1 MIKNESSD
9 SNNKNVIQKVGI
21 VEEMLPN
28 TTFRVKITENN
39 DIVLAHLSGKM
50 RLNYIKVLSGDEVI
64 VEFSPY
70 NPSKGRIIRRN

>member
-1 MIKNESSD
+1 MIKNESKD
-9 SNNKNVIQKVGI
+9 SNKNVLQKVG
-21 VEEMLPN
+21 VVVEMLPN
-28 TTFRVKITENN
+28 TTFRVQMAETN

-50 RLNYIKVLSGDEVI
+50 RLNYIKVLPGDEVL